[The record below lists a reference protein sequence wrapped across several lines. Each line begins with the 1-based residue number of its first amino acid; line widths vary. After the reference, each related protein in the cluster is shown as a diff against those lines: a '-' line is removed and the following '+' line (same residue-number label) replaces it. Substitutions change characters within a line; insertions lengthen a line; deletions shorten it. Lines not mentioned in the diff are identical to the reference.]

1 MINLLTY
8 VRSVKELKTFYQ
20 AKSGITLNEFVL
32 REVITSRWVFCNNI
46 YLISDRPFFS
56 SYTWD
61 LLSFYENS
69 VEMIK
74 LPHIT

>member
-1 MINLLTY
+1 MIKLLTY

-20 AKSGITLNEFVL
+20 AKSGITLNEVVL
-32 REVITSRWVFCNNI
+32 REVTSPWVFCNNI

-74 LPHIT
+74 SPHIT

>member
-1 MINLLTY
+1 MIKLLNY

-20 AKSGITLNEFVL
+20 AKSGITLNEVVL
-32 REVITSRWVFCNNI
+32 REVTSRWVFCNNI

-61 LLSFYENS
+61 LLSFYENI

-74 LPHIT
+74 SPHIT